1 MKKYIIYFIT
11 MMLAVSV
18 SAQTAK
24 QAEKWFNAGEY
35 EKSKAAYQRLIK
47 TAPSNAGY
55 NFFLGASLY
64 ELGEKE
70 NALTY
75 LKKSA
80 DRKYINAYWYLGK
93 LYADMHQY
101 DDAIENYETHIEWLN
116 EKNRDSQVAEEELA
130 IIRQH
135 ARMFKGTEKV
145 TVIDS
150 FIVSKPDFLN
160 KYKISKESGKLFTQP
175 DITGVIYENEMGN
188 KRIYANMNEN
198 HEMNLYTQIKL
209 LNGWGSPE
217 AIPSLNELGNVDYP
231 FLMGDGTTLYFAS
244 DHEESLGGYD
254 IFITRY
260 DSEDNE
266 YLKPSNV
273 GMPFNS
279 TANDYMLA
287 IDEYNHLGWF
297 ATDRNQPEDTVCIY
311 VFIPNESKRTY
322 NYENTDLQT
331 MIDAA
336 TLRNISKTWED
347 KAEVEAAQNRLKN
360 VLMNKDENTEE
371 KSFTFIV
378 NDQITYHSINE
389 FRSAEAK
396 KLYIQLSN
404 KQKELQQ
411 SEKNLSQMRDQY
423 ASGNAQVKK
432 NLTSTILALETQL
445 PLLKKETEEMTVKV
459 RNLEI
464 KQRKK

>member
-1 MKKYIIYFIT
+1 
-11 MMLAVSV
+11 
-18 SAQTAK
+18 
-24 QAEKWFNAGEY
+24 
-35 EKSKAAYQRLIK
+35 
-47 TAPSNAGY
+47 
-55 NFFLGASLY
+55 
-64 ELGEKE
+64 
-70 NALTY
+70 
-75 LKKSA
+75 
-80 DRKYINAYWYLGK
+80 
-93 LYADMHQY
+93 
-101 DDAIENYETHIEWLN
+101 
-116 EKNRDSQVAEEELA
+116 
-130 IIRQH
+130 
-135 ARMFKGTEKV
+135 
-145 TVIDS
+145 
-150 FIVSKPDFLN
+150 
-160 KYKISKESGKLFTQP
+160 
-175 DITGVIYENEMGN
+175 
-188 KRIYANMNEN
+188 
-198 HEMNLYTQIKL
+198 
-209 LNGWGSPE
+209 
-217 AIPSLNELGNVDYP
+217 
-231 FLMGDGTTLYFAS
+231 MGDGTTLYFAS